1 MYALIRLFW
10 PAFTTTT
17 ITPKLAD
24 RSETIFAFE
33 ASMLDESFFSADG
46 NDEPQDN
53 TQAPASVG
61 MYRRWLSLVFD
72 QRGLSPSTSPL
83 SSSVAN
89 EGWVVIDQIKK
100 EDKVFEDIW
109 DPSVSGDWSELL
121 VHVPQRQPSGISPVS
136 SSGRSDSP
144 TFDVSR
150 NGSLLRWAFKTDD
163 FDSVQRD
170 FDRIDIWRKTARSLK
185 STALASYLES
195 VVVEIDESL
204 IHTIANDVA
213 RTYPPEL
220 HSRMTRL
227 LQAYAARNPA
237 VGFCQ
242 GMSYIIS
249 TLLQN
254 EWLSDEEAFDI
265 MCAIIE
271 GVNTDYYNDGLT
283 GLHMDLRRLEKFLFY
298 VSRTTLPVP
307 IELVLV
313 EPMIC
318 LFTRLVPVASAS
330 RMIDIA
336 LTHGKVGLFS
346 VYLGLIEILLPSLQA
361 AMDGAESPSMA
372 IVDGAVGFK
381 LAMIDLL
388 TNDCDNLIRRSEA
401 FLLTHRAD
409 LERVIAEDI
418 SIEKEDRQ
426 VELVM
431 SSTTPLPGS
440 TRGNL
445 FSRFR
450 MALASILDSDD
461 SGDETGQ

>member
-1 MYALIRLFW
+1 
-10 PAFTTTT
+10 
-17 ITPKLAD
+17 
-24 RSETIFAFE
+24 
-33 ASMLDESFFSADG
+33 MLDESFFSAEG
-46 NDEPQDN
+46 NDEPQDI
-53 TQAPASVG
+53 TEAPASVG

-72 QRGLSPSTSPL
+72 QRGLPPSTSPL
-83 SSSVAN
+83 SSTVAN
-89 EGWVVIDQIKK
+89 DGWVVIDQIKR

-121 VHVPQRQPSGISPVS
+121 VNNPQRQLSGLSPFASTDRV
-136 SSGRSDSP
+136 DSP
-144 TFDVSR
+144 TFDIHRS
-150 NGSLLRWAFKTDD
+150 GSLLRWAFKTED
-163 FDSVQRD
+163 FDAIQRD
-170 FDRIDIWRKTARSLK
+170 FDRIDIWRRTARSLK
-185 STALASYLES
+185 SPALASYYES
-195 VVVEIDESL
+195 VVVEIDGTL
-204 IHTIANDVA
+204 VHTIANDVA

-220 HSRMTRL
+220 HTRMTRL
-227 LQAYAARNPA
+227 LEAYAARNPV

-242 GMSYIIS
+242 GMSYIVS

-254 EWLSDEEAFDI
+254 EWLSDEEAFEI
-265 MCAIIE
+265 LCAIIE

-298 VSRTTLPVP
+298 VSGTTLPVP

-330 RMIDIA
+330 RIIDIA

-346 VYLGLIEILLPSLQA
+346 VYLGLLEILLPSLKA
-361 AMDGAESPSMA
+361 AMDGSESPSMA

-388 TNDCDNLIRRSEA
+388 THDCDNLIRRAEA

-409 LERVIAEDI
+409 LERVITEDI
-418 SIEKEDRQ
+418 SIEKDDKQ

-431 SSTTPLPGS
+431 SSTTPLPAL
-440 TRGNL
+440 TRGNF
-445 FSRFR
+445 FSRIKI
-450 MALASILDSDD
+450 ALASMLDSDNSSD
-461 SGDETGQ
+461 ESGERL